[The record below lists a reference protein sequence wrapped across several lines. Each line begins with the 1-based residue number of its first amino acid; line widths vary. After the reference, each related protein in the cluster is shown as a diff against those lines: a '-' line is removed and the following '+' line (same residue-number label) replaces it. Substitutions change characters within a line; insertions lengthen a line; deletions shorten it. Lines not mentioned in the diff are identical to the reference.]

1 MASTTPDLA
10 PYPQRLP
17 AWSGRSRGDAV
28 TTTTP
33 SFGPAP
39 AACRRS
45 YGRVCGH
52 GRLSGAAARTGA
64 HGWGIPETLFTA
76 ILSDALCS
84 VLRDRFSGPDFTQA
98 NLTPWGYA
106 NAFSTLADLIER
118 HSSVRVGWCRG
129 GRYDGVYLVQDPK
142 SLLGPHEA

>member
-1 MASTTPDLA
+1 M
-10 PYPQRLP
+10 REI
-17 AWSGRSRGDAV
+17 
-28 TTTTP
+28 
-33 SFGPAP
+33 
-39 AACRRS
+39 AAARADRW
-45 YGRVCGH
+45 H

-118 HSSVRVGWCRG
+118 HSSVRVGGCRG
-129 GRYDGVYLVQDPK
+129 GRRDGVYLVQDPK